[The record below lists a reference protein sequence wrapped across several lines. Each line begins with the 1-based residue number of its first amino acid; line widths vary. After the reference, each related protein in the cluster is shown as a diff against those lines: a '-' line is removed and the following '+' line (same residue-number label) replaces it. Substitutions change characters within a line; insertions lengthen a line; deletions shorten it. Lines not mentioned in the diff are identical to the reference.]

1 MLVQSSTH
9 NLGLFNTLVMDKVCN
24 TTNIF
29 DTHCRVMWR
38 TQCAENDQKIIPRI
52 GNFNLYFWI
61 VLCYLL
67 LKRFKSILII
77 IIGIKKNLIGSLL
90 LFFWNVTYLIVYHK
104 FNLKNIGKIT
114 VIFVLQGQLNN
125 EVNIKNQKH
134 SENDSRNMS
143 GPVDITK
150 KKKVRNFLTALLCYF
165 LKNNLS
171 FFRSRSKSTDQLAK
185 YLQVWP
191 AQTVL
196 LASRFSDQTGLF
208 SNVR

>member
-1 MLVQSSTH
+1 M
-9 NLGLFNTLVMDKVCN
+9 
-24 TTNIF
+24 
-29 DTHCRVMWR
+29 
-38 TQCAENDQKIIPRI
+38 
-52 GNFNLYFWI
+52 
-61 VLCYLL
+61 
-67 LKRFKSILII
+67 
-77 IIGIKKNLIGSLL
+77 L

-171 FFRSRSKSTDQLAK
+171 FFRNRSKSTDQLAK
-185 YLQVWP
+185 YLQV
-191 AQTVL
+191 
-196 LASRFSDQTGLF
+196 
-208 SNVR
+208 